1 MLCEQCQQRDATVHL
16 TGSRNVSALSG
27 DTGVE
32 EARIVMFTFTKANFS
47 ILVFCGRSKP
57 SVTDRR
63 VRCGQEAWKMTQLAN
78 NSLEPLRWCVLFRG

>member
-47 ILVFCGRSKP
+47 ILVFVAAVNRQSRIVECG
-57 SVTDRR
+57 V
-63 VRCGQEAWKMTQLAN
+63 VRKHGK
-78 NSLEPLRWCVLFRG
+78 